1 MKFIAV
7 DPSGNFKEGK
17 GTTGWAVFED
27 GELKEFGEVK
37 ASNYS
42 TQLDY
47 WNDIIGIL
55 TKYSTVVCES
65 YRLQPSKSMAQSWS
79 ALETPQLIGVIRYT
93 NKNVI
98 FQDPV
103 IKKRFTDEIL
113 VSKGIVEKENK
124 LYKVHG
130 RITNDHMRD
139 AIRHGLYHVNYG
151 KVK

>member
-37 ASNYS
+37 ASNYN

-47 WNDIIGIL
+47 WGDIIGIL
-55 TKYSTVVCES
+55 SKYPTVVCES

-93 NKNVI
+93 CKNVI

-113 VSKGIVEKENK
+113 ITKGVVDKEGK
-124 LYKVHG
+124 LYKVQG
-130 RITNDHMRD
+130 RVTNDHMRD

>member
-27 GELKEFGEVK
+27 GELKEFGAVK
-37 ASNYS
+37 ASDYK

-47 WNDIIGIL
+47 WADIIGIL
-55 TKYSTVVCES
+55 SKYELVVCES

-79 ALETPQLIGVIRYT
+79 ALETPQLIGAIMYT
-93 NKNVI
+93 CKNVI

-103 IKKRFTDEIL
+103 TKRRFSDDIL
-113 VSKGIVEKENK
+113 VDMGILTKNNK
-124 LYKVHG
+124 LYLCQG
-130 RITNDHMRD
+130 RVTNDHMRD
-139 AIRHGLYHVNYG
+139 AIRHGMYYT
-151 KVK
+151 KYRRAT